1 MTSMKE
7 MMKRCLSLGVSL
19 SVVVLMRIR
28 RINIPAQASLKI
40 PDPPALPPGPV
51 PVPTPLVQVPPTS
64 TFHGT
69 VVRDASRFALRK
81 ADGTLYGFDS
91 AGRAWSFEGEEV
103 TITGHMNP
111 ESGLLHVCSIEA
123 VDDLR
128 AEAV

>member
-1 MTSMKE
+1 MKE
-7 MMKRCLSLGVSL
+7 IMRRCLSLGVSL
-19 SVVVLMRIR
+19 SVVVLMRMR
-28 RINIPAQASLKI
+28 RINVPAQPGSTVAEA
-40 PDPPALPPGPV
+40 PELPLGPV
-51 PVPTPLVQVPPTS
+51 PVPAPVVQVPPTS
-64 TFHGT
+64 TFGGT

-81 ADGTLYGFDS
+81 PDGTLHGLDS

-103 TITGHMNP
+103 TITGYVNP